1 MNSNFTGSSMMR
13 GKSKYSLVKVDLI
26 SYFNNSWVFKMFAR
40 SFRAQILLLVFS
52 SGFSPSQ
59 IVLPHESTG
68 AWECEAWL
76 ARPCTILN
84 PLGLKASLRIWWKVC
99 TPALGKCLYIQIW
112 GFTDSPEVYLELQLK
127 NLWFRRSLGTRTF
140 SFNLPTSCCVGVLP
154 GNAVTPG
161 LAGKQ
166 PPVAVFCQVRDGNC
180 SICSSGWSN
189 SANAEKNWTNQKLWV
204 SSLPATC

>member
-1 MNSNFTGSSMMR
+1 MR

-40 SFRAQILLLVFS
+40 RFRAQILLLVFG

-76 ARPCTILN
+76 SRPCTVLSA
-84 PLGLKASLRIWWKVC
+84 LGLKASFRIWWKVC

-112 GFTDSPEVYLELQLK
+112 GFTDSPEAYFELQVK
-127 NLWFRRSLGTRTF
+127 NPWFRRSLGTQTF
-140 SFNLPTSCCVGVLP
+140 SFNLPTSCCVSVLP

-166 PPVAVFCQVRDGNC
+166 PPVAVFCKVRDGNC

-189 SANAEKNWTNQKLWV
+189 STNAEKNWTNQKLWV